1 MLFIRLSIMRECPY
15 QNTTWTKTTHAEQTL
30 HSLHS
35 SMGSSELSPQS
46 SSTSHFQLWGMQRPF
61 LHLNWPGRHV
71 LLEQCE
77 GSSSEPSPQSFS
89 PSHCHASGMQRL
101 LLHCHWWDSHWCVAE
116 RGTNQLTVTHWTL
129 CMFSLNFDPAICI
142 CSVRMM
148 TMNNNFAIF
157 SKKALENLCN

>member
-1 MLFIRLSIMRECPY
+1 M
-15 QNTTWTKTTHAEQTL
+15 L

-89 PSHCHASGMQRL
+89 PSHCHASGIQRL
-101 LLHCHWWDSHWCVAE
+101 LLHCHWCDSHWCVAE
-116 RGTNQLTVTHWTL
+116 TRKNQLTVTLSTFL
-129 CMFSLNFDPAICI
+129 LNFYVAYE
-142 CSVRMM
+142 RWM
-148 TMNNNFAIF
+148 TMNNNFATF
-157 SKKALENLCN
+157 SKERKYKCLFWLEHGYIKLWEKYSTVQQF